1 MVDEGFIFTL
11 DDDIMFNKT
20 DVIENCLKTFK
31 TIGKNRTFPIIW
43 LFGCLLFIR
52 WFYI

>member
-20 DVIENCLKTFK
+20 DVIENCLKTYE
-31 TIGKNRTFPIIW
+31 TIGEK
-43 LFGCLLFIR
+43 
-52 WFYI
+52 